1 MNAWKKSLL
10 LFGLTGILVAL
21 MVSYGRDNTTV
32 NAQEKKQAEPSK
44 LLIVWT
50 SGDKEVAV
58 KMVYMYTLNAKS
70 QGWFNDVTFLIW
82 GPSSKLLSEDTE
94 LQDYLKKLKDAGVQ
108 LTACKACS
116 DMYGVTDKLMELGID
131 VKYMGR
137 PLSDMLKSG
146 WVTLTF

>member
-1 MNAWKKSLL
+1 MTGWRKSLL
-10 LFGLTGILVAL
+10 LLVFTGTLLAL
-21 MVSYGRDNTTV
+21 MVTYSRYNTMV

-44 LLIVWT
+44 ILIVWT

-58 KMVYMYTLNAKS
+58 KMIFMYTFNAKR
-70 QGWFNDVTFLIW
+70 QGWFDEIQLLIW

-94 LQDYLKKLKDAGVQ
+94 LQDYLKKIKDAGVQ

-116 DMYGVTDKLMELGID
+116 DMYGVSDKLMELGVD

-137 PLSDMLKSG
+137 PLTDMLNSG